1 MYFISFSYDTKA
13 TCHHCRNE
21 ESRIKQKEKK
31 KKADRTVGKPELLEQ
46 INDVIKQSGSFGL
59 SGPPA

>member
-1 MYFISFSYDTKA
+1 MTQ
-13 TCHHCRNE
+13 
-21 ESRIKQKEKK
+21 KQHVIIAEMRKVGSSKKKK

-46 INDVIKQSGSFGL
+46 INDIIKQSGSFGL